1 MCSEEHLNIIL
12 TKLSLC
18 KCQGK
23 LLVNGQ
29 KVLSLKRRVDGKHM
43 KQTNGMV
50 SISLESRITLN
61 VSWTGKSYPA
71 NPHLVKQPLFRLL
84 CEWVKIIRTEKKLFS
99 IIVFNYRG
107 LRKRE
112 KKIVMMR
119 RGVSSSERPPSSKW
133 PLFWVARGTKM
144 SILEASITPVKVL
157 ITSIKLNC
165 KKSSLSSYAGKTW
178 CKDWSWTKLNK
189 FAFC

>member
-1 MCSEEHLNIIL
+1 MTEIRTLVFPHVLRRAFEHH
-12 TKLSLC
+12 THETYFV
-18 KCQGK
+18 QMPRGK

-29 KVLSLKRRVDGKHM
+29 KVLSLKRLVDGKHM
-43 KQTNGMV
+43 KQANGMV

-71 NPHLVKQPLFRLL
+71 NLHLVKQPLFRLL

-112 KKIVMMR
+112 R
-119 RGVSSSERPPSSKW
+119 
-133 PLFWVARGTKM
+133 
-144 SILEASITPVKVL
+144 
-157 ITSIKLNC
+157 
-165 KKSSLSSYAGKTW
+165 KKSLWCGAASAAARDHRARSGHFFESLEEQK
-178 CKDWSWTKLNK
+178 CLFLKLQLRQ
-189 FAFC
+189 